1 MRCCHLPAA
10 VESTE
15 NVHAKAVRAAAATL
29 SAASHSGDMRRTRFS
44 HTLHKAAARW
54 YESAPQTPLAAAG
67 CRLCKPRQTLCG
79 QQRTDSCTLVLQHAR
94 SPGRTLLC
102 LWQLAHICSR
112 VALIFL
118 RPAVVQR
125 ARVDLHALSATACTS
140 ATAESK
146 AALKTK
152 TCCVKEREM
161 GGEAVQRLQTFQTR
175 HGTRG
180 SGAK

>member
-1 MRCCHLPAA
+1 
-10 VESTE
+10 
-15 NVHAKAVRAAAATL
+15 
-29 SAASHSGDMRRTRFS
+29 
-44 HTLHKAAARW
+44 
-54 YESAPQTPLAAAG
+54 
-67 CRLCKPRQTLCG
+67 
-79 QQRTDSCTLVLQHAR
+79 VLQHAR

-102 LWQLAHICSR
+102 LWQLEHICSR

-152 TCCVKEREM
+152 RCCVKEREM
-161 GGEAVQRLQTFQTR
+161 DREAVQRLHAFQT
-175 HGTRG
+175 TRG
-180 SGAK
+180 ARGSCVK